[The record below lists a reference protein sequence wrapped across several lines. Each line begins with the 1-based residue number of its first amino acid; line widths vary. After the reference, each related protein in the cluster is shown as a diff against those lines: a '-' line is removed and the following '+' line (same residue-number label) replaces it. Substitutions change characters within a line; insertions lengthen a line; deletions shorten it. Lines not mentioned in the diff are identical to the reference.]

1 MIFIHKANK
10 DSLFD
15 TMMYL
20 SDMNVKALRVNSP
33 QTLGVWNKCSSDY
46 ALSQDE
52 VWQIYK
58 EFIPKYFEAGMP
70 IRVDLDGFFSCE
82 KGKTEYKVHYAKK
95 TKTKRN

>member
-1 MIFIHKANK
+1 MICIHKANK

-33 QTLGVWNKCSSDY
+33 QTLGVWKKYSSDY

-70 IRVDLDGFFSCE
+70 ISIDLDDFLA
-82 KGKTEYKVHYAKK
+82 VKK
-95 TKTKRN
+95 